1 MEVCARDGLQA
12 VKGILPT
19 DKKIELVLRLVRNAG
34 VKILDVAS
42 FVNPKLV
49 PQLDDGA
56 AVLKVLQSELVGANV
71 QLTCLAPN
79 ARGMESA
86 LKAGATSVSVWVHG
100 SNAFS
105 HKNLGMSCEEHM
117 QQNRVIA
124 GMAEVEHGVSLRAYV
139 SGAIHCPLEGV
150 RIDPQAVGQLAESLA
165 HLSPK
170 VEEIVLA
177 DTTGRGG
184 ILQVKEAVMAVQ
196 SQVNLP
202 LGLHLH
208 NTFGYAL
215 GVASSALAEDW
226 NVSSFEGSA
235 AGLGGCPFAGPNSA
249 GNVASE
255 DLAYMFEELGCN
267 VMGVKWQGLL
277 DTGRWLCNELSVEP
291 QSFLA
296 RVSRN

>member
-86 LKAGATSVSVWVHG
+86 LKAGATSVSLWVHG

-184 ILQVKEAVMAVQ
+184 ILQVKRQLWQSKVGLIFLSGCICTTPLVMHWEWPRLLSLRTGTFRRLREALLV
-196 SQVNLP
+196 
-202 LGLHLH
+202 
-208 NTFGYAL
+208 
-215 GVASSALAEDW
+215 
-226 NVSSFEGSA
+226 
-235 AGLGGCPFAGPNSA
+235 SA
-249 GNVASE
+249 GVRLRGQIRQE
-255 DLAYMFEELGCN
+255 M
-267 VMGVKWQGLL
+267 W
-277 DTGRWLCNELSVEP
+277 R
-291 QSFLA
+291 A
-296 RVSRN
+296 RI